1 MRRLVT
7 LIVFTGIIAA
17 ACGGGGTAAP
27 SPAASAAASAAA
39 SPTPLTPIAVKA
51 AFTNLT
57 GDSLPIWTAMDAGI
71 FKKNGLTVDLQSIN
85 GGAQG
90 MAALLAG
97 SVEIISVG
105 GAESL
110 SATASG
116 GKITVTAI
124 LTPVFPYLLMAAPE
138 IKTAAD
144 LKGKKIGISSP
155 GGSADIA
162 TRKALKAL
170 GLDPEKD
177 VTLVPLGSH
186 AQRTAAL
193 FAGSIQAAVDDPPN
207 TAELIDRGFHS
218 VYDLA
223 GQKLPTAQTGIVVQ
237 TPFIS
242 AKREAMQ
249 RWIDSLVEAVAY
261 MKKNKAQT
269 VTIMKKYFGADA
281 VAKGY
286 EEAVEFYANEALAA
300 LPYPKPE
307 MFAAAQETLGASNP
321 AVKTIDVKTFLDES
335 FVKSAA
341 DRGLDKK

>member
-7 LIVFTGIIAA
+7 LIVFTGIVAA
-17 ACGGGGTAAP
+17 GCGGGTAAP
-27 SPAASAAASAAA
+27 SPAASASAGVSA
-39 SPTPLTPIAVKA
+39 TPLTSISVKA
-51 AFTNLT
+51 AYTNLT

-71 FKKNGLTVDLQSIN
+71 FTKNGLTVDLQSIN
-85 GGAQG
+85 GGSQG

-249 RWIDSLVEAVAY
+249 RYIDSLVEAVAY
-261 MKKNKAQT
+261 MKKNKTQT
-269 VTIMKKYFGADA
+269 VTIMKKYFQADPA
-281 VAKGY
+281 AKGF
-286 EEAVEFYANEALAA
+286 EEAVEFYGSEALAA

-307 MFAAAQETLGASNP
+307 LFAAAQETLGASNP
-321 AVKTIDVKTFLDES
+321 AVKTLDVKTILDDS